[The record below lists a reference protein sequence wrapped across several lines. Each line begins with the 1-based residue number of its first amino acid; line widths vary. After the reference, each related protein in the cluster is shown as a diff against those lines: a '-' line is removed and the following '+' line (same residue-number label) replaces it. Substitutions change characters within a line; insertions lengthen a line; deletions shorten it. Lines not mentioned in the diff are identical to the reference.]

1 MNARR
6 GSRPEPDGP
15 TAGTDEEYTT
25 PEEHA
30 GMITVTERAA
40 QAIRDSIAAEN
51 KSPTDAY
58 LRVSVKGGGCSGL
71 MYQLAIDEHASDT
84 DVVIE
89 SGDVR
94 IVVDR
99 KSKLFLLGLT
109 LDYTTGLNG
118 KGFVFSNPNA
128 KATCGCGESF
138 TV

>member
-1 MNARR
+1 MINV
-6 GSRPEPDGP
+6 
-15 TAGTDEEYTT
+15 TDS
-25 PEEHA
+25 A
-30 GMITVTERAA
+30 V
-40 QAIRDSIAAEN
+40 QAIRDCIAAEN
-51 KSPTDAY
+51 KSVADAY
-58 LRVSVKGGGCSGL
+58 LRVAVKGGGCSGL
-71 MYQLAIDEHASDT
+71 MYQLSIDQTAADT
-84 DVVIE
+84 DLVIA

-99 KSKLFLLGLT
+99 KSKLFLHGLT

>member
-1 MNARR
+1 MIKVTDNA
-6 GSRPEPDGP
+6 
-15 TAGTDEEYTT
+15 
-25 PEEHA
+25 
-30 GMITVTERAA
+30 V
-40 QAIRDSIAAEN
+40 QAIRDCIAAEN
-51 KSPTDAY
+51 KSVADAY
-58 LRVSVKGGGCSGL
+58 LRVAVKGGGCSGL
-71 MYQLAIDEHASDT
+71 MYDLSIDDAAVDT
-84 DVVIE
+84 DVVIA

-99 KSKLFLLGLT
+99 KSKLFLHGLT

>member
-1 MNARR
+1 MI
-6 GSRPEPDGP
+6 SV
-15 TAGTDEEYTT
+15 TD
-25 PEEHA
+25 
-30 GMITVTERAA
+30 RAV
-40 QAIRDSIAAEN
+40 QAIRDCILAEN
-51 KSPTDAY
+51 KTIDSAY
-58 LRVSVKGGGCSGL
+58 LRVAVKGGGCSGL
-71 MYQLAIDEHASDT
+71 MYNLSVDDAASDT
-84 DVVIE
+84 DLVIQ

-94 IVVDR
+94 IAVDK

>member
-1 MNARR
+1 
-6 GSRPEPDGP
+6 
-15 TAGTDEEYTT
+15 
-25 PEEHA
+25 
-30 GMITVTERAA
+30 MITVTDSAV
-40 QAIRDSIAAEN
+40 QAIRDCIAAEN
-51 KSPTDAY
+51 KTIDTAV

-71 MYQLAIDEHASDT
+71 MYNLTIDDSTTESDT
-84 DVVIE
+84 IIQNQ
-89 SGDVR
+89 DVR
-94 IVVDR
+94 IAVDK